1 MRAIGRVGFTP
12 FIFLSVLIHAFG
24 ALAFAAYLAMP
35 SSQPEES
42 LLARGPVRVR
52 LGKLV
57 PSLSASQVKPLP
69 QSTAPPRP
77 TPLAP
82 SVTAIPQKRETLQ
95 SLEPTAFSQELPPQV
110 TPVPKNPDLLNP
122 LRSAEIQVPEIAP
135 ETLPRLHTTAKPSQT
150 LVQGRLTLLERSA
163 KTTVEHL
170 SDQGKAALKPTNGP
184 KAEKGAPSPVPRIDR
199 IPSAIAQP
207 PVQALKNRGQ
217 VAKVDLPKAI
227 RSTHP
232 PKNILPTTK
241 SKKTKIE
248 GTLLSKVEPTPRKMT
263 LTKTVK
269 PARLQ
274 KSVYSPKAPA
284 TVPKKARQETL
295 ERTSKKLF
303 VPANVS
309 DLIRLR
315 LEEKKIEKH
324 PRTATE
330 LLSSLDIRMKKQ
342 VRPAKGEKPRA
353 RKKARLAPL
362 MTQDVRY
369 RGYRY
374 TIWKRIDDRL
384 FYPDAAADE
393 KVRGKVIVRFEV
405 TRDGQLATLK
415 LVQSSGFALFD
426 EEALMA
432 VRRAAPFPKFPPT
445 ISGNRLAIKS
455 EILYEP

>member
-77 TPLAP
+77 TPLVP

-184 KAEKGAPSPVPRIDR
+184 KAEKGAPRLVPRIDR

-217 VAKVDLPKAI
+217 VAKV
-227 RSTHP
+227 
-232 PKNILPTTK
+232 
-241 SKKTKIE
+241 
-248 GTLLSKVEPTPRKMT
+248 EPTPRAARHPVLQAPKRLHTARKMT